1 MKQQHEHTLN
11 ALFAHPMRHDLKVS
25 EVEALLLHLGI
36 KVEHLSD
43 HRIKVHQP
51 NGASLVLHGAR
62 GVHHAML
69 DPAGVLRLRRFLHT
83 SGIHTDQP
91 GAAQTAEAPQRGDQT
106 KRLVIHLDHR
116 GARLWWLDGERIESS
131 TLTPHGLWR
140 SHQQLSN
147 RRDRDIAGQRA
158 PLDHAFLNKLSEA
171 VLQADRVL
179 LLGHGHGESDLRML
193 LHKHLEQHHPMA
205 VDRLELELLDDTA
218 CSDAELLGVA
228 RKHFGN
234 EPHRQT
240 LKIPR
245 QELREGGGKSSR
257 SQHP

>member
-1 MKQQHEHTLN
+1 MKQQHKHTLN
-11 ALFAHPMRHDLKVS
+11 ALFAHPMRHDLTVS
-25 EVEALLLHLGI
+25 EMEALLLHLGI
-36 KVEHLSD
+36 KVESLSD

-51 NGASLVLHGAR
+51 NGASLVLHDAR
-62 GVHHAML
+62 GAHHTVL
-69 DPAGVLRLRRFLHT
+69 DPAGVLRLRRFRHT

-91 GAAQTAEAPQRGDQT
+91 EAAQAAEAPQRGDQS

-116 GARLWWLDGERIESS
+116 GARLWWLDGEHIESS
-131 TLTPHGLWR
+131 TLTPHGIWS

-179 LLGHGHGESDLRML
+179 LLGHSHGESDLRMM

-205 VDRLELELLDDTA
+205 IARLELELLDDTA

-240 LKIPR
+240 LKMPG
-245 QELREGGGKSSR
+245 QKLREAGETES
-257 SQHP
+257 